1 MNAMDS
7 ATLMTPALC
16 MPIQNKHALML
27 IGFNTKVVAANRTDH
42 FYTLIN
48 HIFST
53 CSQVNYHQKTA

>member
-48 HIFST
+48 PT
-53 CSQVNYHQKTA
+53 EQV